1 MQSQRHRTVIPGKLG
16 PKEKIVSN
24 FSFPT
29 RMSGTAT
36 TKSHHAK
43 QNGPDL
49 AGGIGVEAGT
59 CSLGKSEF
67 RISTP
72 VCIVTALMS
81 PCAREWLGA
90 RQRPRPQGGNSQ
102 PGPRRAR
109 SVAKRASSVG
119 ESCQGLQGPR
129 RQRATKPLLRDALWT
144 VSMSS

>member
-29 RMSGTAT
+29 RMSGAAT

-81 PCAREWLGA
+81 PCVRELAGRAATAQAARGQLTTRAAPCPRLSDA
-90 RQRPRPQGGNSQ
+90 RAVNPY
-102 PGPRRAR
+102 
-109 SVAKRASSVG
+109 
-119 ESCQGLQGPR
+119 SCQ
-129 RQRATKPLLRDALWT
+129 
-144 VSMSS
+144 V

>member
-59 CSLGKSEF
+59 CSLGKSAAIILPQ
-67 RISTP
+67 RDNDIKIS
-72 VCIVTALMS
+72 VTKAG
-81 PCAREWLGA
+81 P
-90 RQRPRPQGGNSQ
+90 PRSAAPFF
-102 PGPRRAR
+102 
-109 SVAKRASSVG
+109 
-119 ESCQGLQGPR
+119 
-129 RQRATKPLLRDALWT
+129 
-144 VSMSS
+144 

>member
-49 AGGIGVEAGT
+49 AGG
-59 CSLGKSEF
+59 LGL
-67 RISTP
+67 R
-72 VCIVTALMS
+72 
-81 PCAREWLGA
+81 
-90 RQRPRPQGGNSQ
+90 
-102 PGPRRAR
+102 PGPALWG
-109 SVAKRASSVG
+109 RASFEYQLPSAL
-119 ESCQGLQGPR
+119 S
-129 RQRATKPLLRDALWT
+129 PL
-144 VSMSS
+144 